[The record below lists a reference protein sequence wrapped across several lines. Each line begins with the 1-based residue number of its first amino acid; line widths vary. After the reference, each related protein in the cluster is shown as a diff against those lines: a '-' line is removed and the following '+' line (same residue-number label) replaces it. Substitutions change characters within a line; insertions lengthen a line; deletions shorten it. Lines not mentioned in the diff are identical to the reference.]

1 MVRTTGI
8 LYAHIGI
15 RAYLHVRVMSW
26 GESTDVWTS
35 RMLCSLKTWE
45 RRREQRGAGRGKGH
59 SGFRSDSA
67 LNHSEWAIPVR
78 IIKD

>member
-8 LYAHIGI
+8 LYAHRGIG
-15 RAYLHVRVMSW
+15 AYLHVRVMSW
-26 GESTDVWTS
+26 GESADVWTS

-45 RRREQRGAGRGKGH
+45 RAREQWGAGRGKGH

-67 LNHSEWAIPVR
+67 LDQLEWAIPVR
-78 IIKD
+78 IIKE